1 MIKEIKKNPMYGYL
15 FYLVVAAAIS
25 NQAWNTLFNNYAVDI
40 VGINGFQMG
49 IIQSVREIPGFLT
62 FLVVYILI
70 VIKEHRLSALSTV
83 LMGIG
88 VAITGLF
95 PSFKG
100 LLFTTFLMSLGFHYF
115 ETTNKSLT
123 LQHFGKKEAPLVLG
137 RFGSYSAIVSIFF
150 GLMLLISVKFFPIWL
165 NYLVYGIIISTIG
178 LYFLFKNPIFLE
190 VPKQKKG
197 MVLKKKYWLYYA
209 LNFLAGARRQ
219 IFIAFAVFLL
229 VKHYNFT
236 VLEVAILFVLNNIFV
251 FLTAPKIAE
260 GINRFGERK
269 VLTFEYLALI
279 FIFLGYAF
287 IESRNVAL
295 ILYIIDHVIFG
306 FAIGIN
312 TYFQKTADSED
323 IAPSMGVGFA
333 INHISAVIVPII
345 GGILWMTNW
354 KTPFI
359 MGAIFSAISLFFV
372 KYIPK
377 DIKIIQN

>member
-1 MIKEIKKNPMYGYL
+1 MKEIKKNPMYGYL